1 MECGGCR
8 QLGAPGLLL
17 NFDAQGNAAQGI
29 QIKFDNPTGGDVNHF
44 MRPHGAYTRTSIA
57 AESPLHTTLSA

>member
-1 MECGGCR
+1 
-8 QLGAPGLLL
+8 LLL